1 MIRSKGVLIGLFSVI
16 AAAGAGGLV
25 LAGPGAGP
33 AAPAKF
39 TADGQLALP
48 QDFRNWSFIGA
59 MVTPDGLNGGKA
71 GFPEFH
77 NVYVE
82 RANLEAYR
90 KTGAFPE
97 GTVIVKELT
106 KVRNPDHPDGSA
118 DEASG
123 RGFFEG
129 ELNGLDVMVKDGKR
143 FASTGGWG
151 FFNFG
156 HRAPPYAKT
165 ARALGTAEC
174 AGCHKA
180 GAAKTD
186 MVFVQFYPN
195 LRAGN

>member
-1 MIRSKGVLIGLFSVI
+1 MIRSKAALAGLFSV
-16 AAAGAGGLV
+16 AASLGAGLV
-25 LAGPGAGP
+25 LAGPAPGATGS
-33 AAPAKF
+33 AKF
-39 TADGQLALP
+39 TTDGQLAVP

-59 MVTPDGLNGGKA
+59 MVTPNGLNGGKA

-82 RANLEAYR
+82 RANLDAYR
-90 KTGAFPE
+90 KTGKFPE

-106 KVRNPDHPDGSA
+106 KVRDPSYPDGST

-129 ELNGLDVMVKDGKR
+129 ELSGLDVMVKDGKR
-143 FASTGGWG
+143 FSATGGWG

-156 HRAPPYAKT
+156 HNAPPYAKT
-165 ARALGTAEC
+165 AKAMGTADC

-180 GAAKTD
+180 GASKSD

-195 LRAGN
+195 LRAKH